1 MLNEIREYEEYTYD
15 LDKTACAPKRIK
27 YNVLTKGLNGES
39 SGIGC
44 GIESILSIIA
54 RHFLFDFNDLGALAN
69 AYAAEC
75 AVLAWLGSGAGGEK
89 MSALSAE
96 VRNEIE
102 SIMGWYPRYIEK
114 VLIPEREELIK
125 QNQDNREKQKSLKK
139 NIDLLK
145 SILDNLD
152 GEKFRRDLEKTAWS
166 YGFSGKNDY
175 KKLFIEKVVAN
186 ASARGPLK
194 RYYLLCK
201 DPDLD
206 SVILK
211 EQPRRKPKEGLT
223 QRDKYE
229 DLYLRLIAAYLLSDR
244 LTRSDTATGNR
255 FVPVNLTELSGW
267 AMTDKKLANDKIP
280 DCFEGIEL
288 ITLNNQ
294 QSKLR
299 FDHKWFAKCGWMLV
313 DDSENDDELEKYLKE
328 QPGLCYWK
336 DPGACVPLI
345 KNAKY

>member
-15 LDKTACAPKRIK
+15 LDNTASVPKRIK
-27 YNVLTKGLNGES
+27 YNVLTKGLNEES

-54 RHFLFDFNDLGALAN
+54 RHFLFDFNALGALAN
-69 AYAAEC
+69 ADAAEC
-75 AVLAWLGSGAGGEK
+75 AVLAWLGSGAGGEN

-114 VLIPEREELIK
+114 VLISEREELIK
-125 QNQDNREKQKSLKK
+125 QNHDNPKKQKSLKK
-139 NIDLLK
+139 NIELLK
-145 SILDNLD
+145 DILDNLGD
-152 GEKFRRDLEKTAWS
+152 GKFRRDLEKAAWS
-166 YGFSGKNDY
+166 YGYSSKNDY
-175 KKLFIEKVVAN
+175 KKLSIEKVVAN
-186 ASARGPLK
+186 AAARGPLK

-201 DPDLD
+201 SPDLD

-211 EQPRRKPKEGLT
+211 EQPKRKPKEGLT
-223 QRDKYE
+223 QREKYD
-229 DLYLRLIAAYLLSDR
+229 DLYLRMIAAYLISDQ
-244 LTRSDTATGNR
+244 LTRTDTSRGSR

-267 AMTDKKLANDKIP
+267 ALTDKKLANDKIP

-299 FDHKWFAKCGWMLV
+299 FDNKWFAKCGWMIV
-313 DDSENDDELEKYLKE
+313 DDSENNNEPVRSLKE
-328 QPGLCYWK
+328 QPDTCYWK
-336 DPGACVPLI
+336 DVGACVPLV
-345 KNAKY
+345 KNKKY